1 MGDARLNIPVHPSTP
16 KADRTRVTILV
27 LIAIL
32 SVVPAL
38 VRATL
43 SSSPTSLIRLNRG
56 FERPPAKCLVPPP
69 ALMIVKTL
77 SVVETEN
84 PKGDLFVPVLEVPGP
99 DAPPEG
105 SPDAFR
111 GPPIP
116 SLA

>member
-1 MGDARLNIPVHPSTP
+1 MPSSITIHGRARFTV
-16 KADRTRVTILV
+16 LV
-27 LIAIL
+27 MVAALF
-32 SVVPAL
+32 VVPAL
-38 VRATL
+38 VRATF

-56 FERPPAKCLVPPP
+56 FERPPAKCQIPPPVVLVAALSRSEAEPPKLDLLVPVFDAP
-69 ALMIVKTL
+69 A
-77 SVVETEN
+77 
-84 PKGDLFVPVLEVPGP
+84 P